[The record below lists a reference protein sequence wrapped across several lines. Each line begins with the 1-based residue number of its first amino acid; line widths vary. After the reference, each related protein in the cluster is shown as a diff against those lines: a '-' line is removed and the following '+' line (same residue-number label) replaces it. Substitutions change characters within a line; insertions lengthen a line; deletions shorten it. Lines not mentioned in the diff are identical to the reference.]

1 LAKSFSNWG
10 QLEKYLNEVI
20 SFTLQDEVANEVVEV
35 MTEDDGVI
43 DKEVYDKYT
52 PYNLAG
58 TNYHYHRTY
67 KLKDKSNFEKLM
79 LDKNTLSIRST
90 RNEDGR
96 DITSVIEY
104 GKGYTW
110 GKASGYTRDLDK
122 EIGARPFHEKTK
134 EELLRSGRHIES
146 LKKGLVKR
154 GLEVL

>member
-1 LAKSFSNWG
+1 MSKSFSNWS
-10 QLEKYLNEVI
+10 QLEKYLNEKI
-20 SFTLQDEVANEVVEV
+20 SSALQDDVANEVVEV
-35 MTEDDGVI
+35 MTEDGGII

-58 TNYHYHRTY
+58 TDYYYHRTY
-67 KLKDKSNFEKLM
+67 RLKDKSNFEKLM

-90 RNEDGR
+90 RTEDGR
-96 DITSVIEY
+96 DIASVIEY

-110 GKASGYTRDLDK
+110 GIKRDLNE

-134 EELLRSGRHIES
+134 EELLRSGRHVES
-146 LKKGLVKR
+146 LKRGLIKR